1 MLAVGGEGRRAA
13 AGLQGADQGGDLGV
27 AEDRLLEGLDVAD
40 KADALGDVGGH
51 GGFEGAAA
59 DEGDD
64 GVQVLGGDAEGGF
77 QGLEVFVVLPQRVLE
92 LVAVLVELLRPLGLL
107 FAAEDPAAH
116 VLGLQHEDAVAG
128 EEDVVDLGGAV
139 RGIQGDVVQAV
150 VGLPVE
156 LPVCEEPD
164 EEFADIA
171 FAEGGFEQAD
181 EDHQRDEPGEGG
193 PDLGDERCEV
203 HFRHS

>member
-1 MLAVGGEGRRAA
+1 MLGES
-13 AGLQGADQGGDLGV
+13 
-27 AEDRLLEGLDVAD
+27 
-40 KADALGDVGGH
+40 
-51 GGFEGAAA
+51 
-59 DEGDD
+59 
-64 GVQVLGGDAEGGF
+64 GF
-77 QGLEVFVVLPQRVLE
+77 QSLEVFVVLPQLALE
-92 LVAVLVELLRPLGLL
+92 FVAVLVELLRPLGLL

-139 RGIQGDVVQAV
+139 RGIQGDVVQAL
-150 VGLPVE
+150 VGLPAE
-156 LPVCEEPD
+156 LQVGEEPD

-203 HFRHS
+203 HFRHSCVVSGRIVAKKTVLALWNCVPAGGSFGGGGLGPETQKPRNARLFVWWAHTDSNRGPKDYESSALTD

>member
-1 MLAVGGEGRRAA
+1 ML
-13 AGLQGADQGGDLGV
+13 
-27 AEDRLLEGLDVAD
+27 
-40 KADALGDVGGH
+40 
-51 GGFEGAAA
+51 GFNAK
-59 DEGDD
+59 
-64 GVQVLGGDAEGGF
+64 GGF
-77 QGLEVFVVLPQRVLE
+77 QGFEVLVVLPQRVLE
-92 LVAVLVELLRPLGLL
+92 FEGALVELLRPLRLL
-107 FAAEDPAAH
+107 LAAEDPAAH

-156 LPVCEEPD
+156 LPVGEEPD

>member
-1 MLAVGGEGRRAA
+1 M
-13 AGLQGADQGGDLGV
+13 
-27 AEDRLLEGLDVAD
+27 
-40 KADALGDVGGH
+40 
-51 GGFEGAAA
+51 
-59 DEGDD
+59 
-64 GVQVLGGDAEGGF
+64 QVLGFNAKGGF
-77 QGLEVFVVLPQRVLE
+77 QGFEVLVVLPQRVLE
-92 LVAVLVELLRPLGLL
+92 FEGALVELLRPLRLL
-107 FAAEDPAAH
+107 LAAEDPAAH

-156 LPVCEEPD
+156 LPVGEEPD